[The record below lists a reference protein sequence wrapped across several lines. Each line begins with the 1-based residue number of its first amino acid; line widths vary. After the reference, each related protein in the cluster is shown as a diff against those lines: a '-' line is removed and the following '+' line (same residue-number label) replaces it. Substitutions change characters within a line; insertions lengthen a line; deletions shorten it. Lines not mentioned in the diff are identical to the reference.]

1 MTYKRYYTDDKIRE
15 LCQKFNIDPDN
26 LDSKAI
32 EKKMSAYY
40 EKNKTKVENQDI
52 NKMSEQLLSDLHNK
66 GINPFSTSDKK

>member
-1 MTYKRYYTDDKIRE
+1 MTYKSYYTDDKIRE

-32 EKKMSAYY
+32 EQKMLTYY
-40 EKNKTKVENQDI
+40 EKNKIKIENQDT
-52 NKMSEQLLSDLHNK
+52 NKIAKRLLSDLHNK